1 LIVELRGLE
10 VFGFHG
16 AYEEEQRNGQLF
28 LWDVQLDVGE
38 RGADDDLARA
48 LDYTHVAAKIRELSD
63 AHRFNLLEALATSV
77 ADALYEQFEPKRL
90 KLRVRKQ
97 PAGLGVEH
105 SAVIV
110 QRP

>member
-1 LIVELRGLE
+1 LIIELHGLE
-10 VFGFHG
+10 VFGYHG

-28 LWDVQLDVGE
+28 LWDVQLDVGD
-38 RGADDDLARA
+38 RGADDSLARA
-48 LDYTHVAAKIRELSD
+48 LDYTDVAAKIRELSD

-77 ADALYEQFEPKRL
+77 ADALYEEFAPNRL

>member
-1 LIVELRGLE
+1 LIIELHGLE
-10 VFGFHG
+10 VFGYHG

-38 RGADDDLARA
+38 RGADDDLQQA
-48 LDYTHVAAKIRELSD
+48 LDYTHVAARIRELSD
-63 AHRFNLLEALATSV
+63 AHRFNLLEALARSV
-77 ADALYEQFEPKRL
+77 ADALFELFVPKRL

>member
-1 LIVELRGLE
+1 LIIELHGLE
-10 VFGFHG
+10 VFGYHG

-28 LWDVQLDVGE
+28 LWDVQLDVGD
-38 RGADDDLARA
+38 RGADDDLEGA

-63 AHRFNLLEALATSV
+63 GHRYNLLEALATNV
-77 ADALYEQFEPKRL
+77 ADALYEQFGPERL

>member
-1 LIVELRGLE
+1 LIIELQGLE
-10 VFGFHG
+10 VFGYHG

-28 LWDVQLDVGE
+28 LWDVQLEVGD
-38 RGADDDLARA
+38 RGADDDLERA

-77 ADALYEQFEPKRL
+77 ADALYEQFEPTRL

-97 PAGLGVEH
+97 PADLGVEH

>member
-1 LIVELRGLE
+1 VIIELQGLE
-10 VFGFHG
+10 VFGYHG

-28 LWDVQLDVGE
+28 LWDVQLEVGD
-38 RGADDDLARA
+38 RGADDDLERA

-77 ADALYEQFEPKRL
+77 ADALYEQFEPTRL
-90 KLRVRKQ
+90 KLRVRKR
-97 PAGLGVEH
+97 PADLGVEH

>member
-1 LIVELRGLE
+1 LIIELHGLE
-10 VFGFHG
+10 VFGYHG
-16 AYEEEQRNGQLF
+16 AYEDERRDGQLF
-28 LWDVQLDVGE
+28 LWDVQLDVGD
-38 RGADDDLARA
+38 RGADDDLEHA

-63 AHRFNLLEALATSV
+63 ARQFNLLEALASTV
-77 ADALYEQFEPKRL
+77 ADALYQQFEPQRL

>member
-1 LIVELRGLE
+1 MIIELHGLE
-10 VFGFHG
+10 VFGYHG

-28 LWDVQLDVGE
+28 LWDVQLDVGD
-38 RGADDDLARA
+38 RGADDDLERA
-48 LDYTHVAAKIRELSD
+48 LDYTHVAARIRELSD
-63 AHRFNLLEALATSV
+63 ARRFDLLEALATSV
-77 ADALYEQFEPKRL
+77 ADDLYERFAPKRL

>member
-1 LIVELRGLE
+1 MIVELHGLE
-10 VFGFHG
+10 VFGYHG

-28 LWDVQLDVGE
+28 LWDVQLDVGD
-38 RGADDDLARA
+38 RGADDNLERA

-77 ADALYEQFEPKRL
+77 ADALYEQFQPQRL

-110 QRP
+110 RRP

>member
-1 LIVELRGLE
+1 MIVELYGLE
-10 VFGFHG
+10 VFGYHG
-16 AYEEEQRNGQLF
+16 AYEEEQRNGQVFLF
-28 LWDVQLDVGE
+28 DVQLDVGE
-38 RGADDDLARA
+38 RGADDDLQQA
-48 LDYTHVAAKIRELSD
+48 LDYTQVAARVRELSD

-77 ADALYEQFEPKRL
+77 ADALYEQFAPKRL
-90 KLRVRKQ
+90 KVRVRKQ

>member
-1 LIVELRGLE
+1 LIIELQGLE
-10 VFGFHG
+10 VFGYHG

-38 RGADDDLARA
+38 RGADDDLKGA

-63 AHRFNLLEALATSV
+63 AHRFNLLEGLATSV
-77 ADALYEQFEPKRL
+77 ADALYAQFAPKRL

-105 SAVIV
+105 SAVMV
-110 QRP
+110 ERP

>member
-1 LIVELRGLE
+1 VIIELQGLE
-10 VFGFHG
+10 VFGYHG

-28 LWDVQLDVGE
+28 LWDVQLEVGD
-38 RGADDDLARA
+38 RGADDDLERA

-77 ADALYEQFEPKRL
+77 ADALYEQFEPMRL
-90 KLRVRKQ
+90 KLRVRKR
-97 PAGLGVEH
+97 PADLGVEH

>member
-1 LIVELRGLE
+1 LIIELYGLE

-16 AYEEEQRNGQLF
+16 AYEEEQRDGQLF
-28 LWDVQLDVGE
+28 LWDVQLDVGD
-38 RGADDDLARA
+38 RGADDDLEQA

-63 AHRFNLLEALATSV
+63 ARRFNLLEALATSV
-77 ADALYEQFEPKRL
+77 TDALYAQFAPQRIKV
-90 KLRVRKQ
+90 RVRKQ

>member
-1 LIVELRGLE
+1 LIVELHGLE
-10 VFGFHG
+10 VFGYHG

-28 LWDVQLDVGE
+28 LWDVQLDVGD
-38 RGADDDLARA
+38 RGADDNLERA

-77 ADALYEQFEPKRL
+77 ADALYEQFQPQRL

-110 QRP
+110 RRP

>member
-1 LIVELRGLE
+1 MIVELYGLE
-10 VFGFHG
+10 VFGYHG

-28 LWDVQLDVGE
+28 LFDVQLDVGD
-38 RGADDDLARA
+38 RGADDELANA
-48 LDYTHVAAKIRELSD
+48 LDYTKVSTRIRELSD
-63 AHRFNLLEALATSV
+63 ARRFDLLEALGTYV
-77 ADALYEQFEPKRL
+77 AEMLFEEFAPARL

>member
-1 LIVELRGLE
+1 MIIELHGLE
-10 VFGFHG
+10 VFGYHG
-16 AYEEEQRNGQLF
+16 AYEEEKRNGQLF

-38 RGADDDLARA
+38 RGADDDLQQA
-48 LDYTHVAAKIRELSD
+48 LDYTQVAARVRELSD

-77 ADALYEQFEPKRL
+77 ADALYEQFAPKRL
-90 KLRVRKQ
+90 KVRVRKQ

>member
-1 LIVELRGLE
+1 MIIELYGLE
-10 VFGFHG
+10 VFGYHG

-28 LWDVQLDVGE
+28 LWDVQLDVGD
-38 RGADDDLARA
+38 RGADDDLERA
-48 LDYTHVAAKIRELSD
+48 LDYTQVAAKIRELSD
-63 AHRFNLLEALATSV
+63 GHRFNLLEALATSV
-77 ADALYEQFEPKRL
+77 ADALYEQFAPTRL

>member
-1 LIVELRGLE
+1 MIVELHGLE
-10 VFGFHG
+10 VFGYHG
-16 AYEEEQRNGQLF
+16 AYEEEQRTGQLF

-38 RGADDDLARA
+38 RGADDVLEHA
-48 LDYTHVAAKIRELSD
+48 LDYTEVAARIRELSG
-63 AHRFNLLEALATSV
+63 ARRFDLLEALATTV
-77 ADALYEQFEPKRL
+77 ADALFEQFGPKRL

-110 QRP
+110 RRP

>member
-1 LIVELRGLE
+1 LIIELRGLE
-10 VFGFHG
+10 VFGYHG

-38 RGADDDLARA
+38 RGADDDLKGA

-77 ADALYEQFEPKRL
+77 ADALYAQFAPKRL

-97 PAGLGVEH
+97 PVGLGVEH

-110 QRP
+110 ERP

>member
-1 LIVELRGLE
+1 LIVELHGLE
-10 VFGFHG
+10 VFGYHG
-16 AYEEEQRNGQLF
+16 AYEEERRSGQLF
-28 LWDVQLDVGE
+28 LWDVQLDVGD
-38 RGADDDLARA
+38 RGADDDLEHA
-48 LDYTHVAAKIRELSD
+48 LDYTHVVARIRELSD
-63 AHRFNLLEALATSV
+63 ARRFNLLEALATTV
-77 ADALYEQFEPKRL
+77 ADALYEQFEPTRL

>member
-1 LIVELRGLE
+1 LIIELHGLE
-10 VFGFHG
+10 VFGYHG

-28 LWDVQLDVGE
+28 LWDVQLDVGD
-38 RGADDDLARA
+38 RGADDDLERA
-48 LDYTHVAAKIRELSD
+48 LDYTHVAAKIRELSE

-77 ADALYEQFEPKRL
+77 ADALYEQFEPTRL